1 MRSKLSFILLLAI
14 FGLAMTDTLRQK
26 KIDIIAKAIKEV
38 HDRSIK
44 RKLQGTDNA
53 NTNSTSEEGKRA
65 DDPAEEIPANAPVSK
80 TTPPQTNNPNAGI
93 QIMKFHN
100 FKAVGKKIQFGVF
113 FFFFKRPIPLQVIIR
128 LRVTSNSRRMRNL
141 ENEQAE
147 SVPSTCEL
155 KDKSLVDKI
164 DETGEK
170 FDYDCNAVTKN
181 LDASKANIT
190 LNTDVPMTVKDSKGV
205 STSVDFNDV
214 NFKGNSSEQASSLQE
229 VEDEDPNN
237 QINLKDVDI
246 EGGNANE
253 FTLKGTVE
261 PAGGLKTGDSFDI
274 TVPNEG
280 QDEPATVTC
289 EVQSVV
295 GGEVTM
301 QCKSDTDLKSKMS
314 NFHNVATTVK
324 GKPLDIS
331 VKDGMKNEHTVQT
344 GKYYDPANN
353 GNTNRYYRKS
363 SGGLSG
369 GAIAG
374 IVIACVVVLAAAS
387 IAAIMLRKPSPPIDN
402 TTVVGLK
409 TADNI

>member
-1 MRSKLSFILLLAI
+1 
-14 FGLAMTDTLRQK
+14 
-26 KIDIIAKAIKEV
+26 
-38 HDRSIK
+38 
-44 RKLQGTDNA
+44 
-53 NTNSTSEEGKRA
+53 
-65 DDPAEEIPANAPVSK
+65 
-80 TTPPQTNNPNAGI
+80 
-93 QIMKFHN
+93 
-100 FKAVGKKIQFGVF
+100 
-113 FFFFKRPIPLQVIIR
+113 
-128 LRVTSNSRRMRNL
+128 
-141 ENEQAE
+141 
-147 SVPSTCEL
+147 
-155 KDKSLVDKI
+155 
-164 DETGEK
+164 
-170 FDYDCNAVTKN
+170 
-181 LDASKANIT
+181 
-190 LNTDVPMTVKDSKGV
+190 MTVKDSKGV

-261 PAGGLKTGDSFDI
+261 PAKGLKTGDSFDI

-289 EVQSVV
+289 IVQSVV

-301 QCKSDTDLKSKMS
+301 QCKSDTDLDSKMS

-331 VKDGMKNEHTVQT
+331 VKDGMKNEKPVQT
-344 GKYYDPANN
+344 GKHYDPANN

-363 SGGLSG
+363 SSGLSG

-374 IVIACVVVLAAAS
+374 IVIACVVALAAAS
-387 IAAIMLRKPSPPIDN
+387 IAAIMLRKPAPPIDN
-402 TTVVGLK
+402 TTTVGLK
-409 TADNI
+409 TVDNI

>member
-1 MRSKLSFILLLAI
+1 MSSKLLFILLLEI
-14 FGLAMTDTLRQK
+14 FGLAMTDPFRQK
-26 KIDIIAKAIKEV
+26 KIDLIARAIKEV

-44 RKLQGTDNA
+44 RQLQENTDTTPA
-53 NTNSTSEEGKRA
+53 NSTEDGS
-65 DDPAEEIPANAPVSK
+65 APIK
-80 TTPPQTNNPNAGI
+80 TRPQTNKPNAAI
-93 QIMKFHN
+93 QIVKFHN
-100 FKAVGKKIQFGVF
+100 VQANGKNIHLEAF
-113 FFFFKRPIPLQVIIR
+113 FFFLGRRIASIINFT
-128 LRVTSNSRRMRNL
+128 LRIAPNSRRMRNL

-170 FDYDCNAVTKN
+170 FDYDCNAETKN

-205 STSVDFNDV
+205 STPVDFNDV

-289 EVQSVV
+289 KVQSVV

-301 QCKSDTDLKSKMS
+301 QCKSDTDLDSKMS

-369 GAIAG
+369 GEIAA
-374 IVIACVVVLAAAS
+374 IVIASVIAVLAV
-387 IAAIMLRKPSPPIDN
+387 IFLLYFFNRSPAPIIKN
-402 TTVVGLK
+402 NNEIKLENSTT
-409 TADNI
+409 NINK